1 MNTISGRW
9 TLLVAIYPFR
19 IFSQIEEKMTIYGV
33 VSPVK
38 KKHLHN
44 HGAGEN
50 LSRYEKIPQI
60 HRSGEFR

>member
-1 MNTISGRW
+1 MNTIYAPW
-9 TLLVAIYPFR
+9 TRLVAIYPFR
-19 IFSQIEEKMTIYGV
+19 IFSQIVEKMTICGV

-44 HGAGEN
+44 HGAGDN

-60 HRSGEFR
+60 HRFGEFR